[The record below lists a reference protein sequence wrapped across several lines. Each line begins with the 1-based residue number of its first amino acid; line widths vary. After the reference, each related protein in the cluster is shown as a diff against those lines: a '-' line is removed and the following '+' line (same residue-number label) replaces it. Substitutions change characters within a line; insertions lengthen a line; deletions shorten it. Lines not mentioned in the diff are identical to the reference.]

1 MRYQLKLCE
10 QEVTIRFD
18 MEEKIA
24 HIYASAPSWIRK
36 YDKLVEEF
44 PEYYKCV
51 KVDELGYY
59 KKYECPMKFIRQGKP
74 VTNRKPMSD
83 EQKARCVEFLKKA
96 RESKRILEADDS
108 GEDFIED
115 DISDEEATENNVD

>member
-59 KKYECPMKFIRQGKP
+59 KKYECPMKLMNPRRPRIL
-74 VTNRKPMSD
+74 TD
-83 EQKARCVEFLKKA
+83 EQKAGIVARFKKA
-96 RESKRILEADDS
+96 PDDGVILDIDDS

-115 DISDEEATENNVD
+115 DMSDEET